1 MSITS
6 ETFYRAEC
14 DELKCTSTIPT
25 GEEEASHWPLSMV
38 EEALR
43 EPREVGSSDVEVAW
57 FYDGERTLCP
67 RHHPDARP
75 CGTCDGQGAVR
86 CDGPPPNLPEG
97 VKWTRD
103 FHWAECPECL
113 WVGFH
118 PAGGTTTRSEGGDQ

>member
-1 MSITS
+1 MIKS

-14 DELKCTSTIPT
+14 DEPKCGSTIPS
-25 GEEEASHWPLSMV
+25 GDDEEASHWPLATV

-43 EPREVGSSDVEVAW
+43 EPREVGAGVEVIW

-67 RHHPDARP
+67 RHHPDATP

-86 CDGPPPNLPEG
+86 VDGPPSNLRAG
-97 VKWTRD
+97 VEWSLPH
-103 FHWAECPECL
+103 HWEACPECN

-118 PAGGTTTRSEGGDQ
+118 PAPTDRTIGASDE